1 MVCRMA
7 IITVKHSIQVCDL
20 CGDGKT
26 EARDRVRLGV
36 DRKWFNLDLCS
47 RHAAGVQHK
56 LREWGEAVGKASTIT
71 AGAGTP
77 GTAEVREWAKANGHT
92 VSERGRIAGTVM
104 QAFIAAQTKDNQP
117 DPEPTPDAPKPRTV
131 SAKKKAA
138 APTKAPTKRTAKTR

>member
-1 MVCRMA
+1 MA

-26 EARDRVRLGV
+26 EAKDRVRLGV

-71 AGAGTP
+71 PGSATP
-77 GTAEVREWAKANGHT
+77 NPAEVRDWAKANGYE
-92 VSERGRIAGTVM
+92 VSERGRVSGTVV
-104 QAFIAAQTKDNQP
+104 QAFIAAQQKDAE
-117 DPEPTPDAPKPRTV
+117 PEPTPDTAKPRT
-131 SAKKKAA
+131 SAMKKST
-138 APTKAPTKRTAKTR
+138 APRKRVAKTS